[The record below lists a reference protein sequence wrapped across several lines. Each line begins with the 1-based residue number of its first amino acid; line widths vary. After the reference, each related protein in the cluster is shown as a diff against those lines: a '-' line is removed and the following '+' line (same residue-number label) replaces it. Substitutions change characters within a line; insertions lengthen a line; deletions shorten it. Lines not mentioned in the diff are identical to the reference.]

1 MVFKRKAMVLALL
14 SMYIE
19 SGAAFA
25 NSPLQQKLLEQAQ
38 FWEQRGRDDNAADAW
53 GKLLKLD
60 PDNIDALVALGM
72 QEARNGHPEQAKI
85 YLSKL
90 KDLKASPAQ
99 IRPVEEA
106 IRRGAVNANSQLQ
119 DARKLAQQGDV
130 EAAAD
135 SFRLLGDPSRLRG
148 DAALEYYQVLAGTMS
163 GYNEAKVGLAKL
175 VKENPGNL
183 RYALAYAQA
192 LTYRDAGRHEGIAM
206 LENLST
212 KPEVAKPA
220 NEAWRQALSWMG
232 AEQSN
237 SKFYRAYLEKHPDD
251 KTIQGKLNNVGKVV
265 KSDVQETRR
274 APYKA
279 SVDTSFARGQ
289 SKGFAAL
296 DDNDIPAAEK
306 EFQILL
312 KSHPKDPVG
321 YGGMGLVK
329 MRQEEFVEARKYLEK
344 AVKLSS
350 SKKRS
355 NWKEAYDS
363 VSYWA
368 IIEEA
373 RSAFEDDDS
382 AKGIALLR
390 SAIALNGKEHSGILQ
405 LADALKA
412 DNDMAGAEENYKH
425 VFNEDKTDMRALD
438 GLVGI
443 YDVQKRL
450 TDMEALTPYMLPRQ
464 LAILDNLKSSLLAE
478 KAKQLE
484 AAGDINGAQ
493 LALEDA
499 ILIKPDDAWLRM
511 ALAKIYLKRN
521 MPGQAQALLDA
532 LTHVE
537 KPEAEALYVS
547 ALLSQLQQLWWEGMV
562 TLERIP
568 ANSRRPEMFTLQ
580 KRLWI
585 RVQLDR
591 IDLFNKRGKVD
602 EVRQILAA
610 IEAAAGKDPEFI
622 GTVAALY
629 IKLGDTE
636 RGFAIIRQA
645 VQDSPKPTASLL
657 LEYATTLMQVN
668 QEAELEAVMR
678 KVAAMPNLSEDE
690 VTSFKQLQKAL
701 AMRYSERAR
710 EAGDYASAYAYIQPM
725 LIATPDDNLLLLT
738 LARIYSSA
746 GDIDSAKEL
755 YTKVS
760 KTEPDNPEVLQGLV
774 FAAIQI
780 KDFKG
785 AEENLDKLMRL
796 QPDNPRFI
804 ALAGNVARAQGQNSK
819 ALGYFKKALA
829 MEQAQRPLSGSTSN
843 SGAGGLRLVDPAPT
857 VVNVGDFKVNPFADH
872 KADTA
877 SVKPVDGPVL
887 REVPQLPAQYMLPM
901 LNGTTTTPATL
912 PRTVITGATAATSN
926 INPVVNPVVTAA
938 PTTYVAGN
946 SAFNTATNGAIASA
960 LPPALQLTNTSAP
973 KSVPS
978 LPVNQISVNS
988 TTPIATSAAGLRAT
1002 ADSGLAKSVAPTG
1015 TTNVTS
1021 AVLPVSR
1028 VVTSTSTSSST
1039 AQSANVSPQE
1049 EALMKEI
1056 DSLNELNQS
1065 QVTVGITA
1073 RARSGQSG
1081 LSQLKDTETPI
1092 EAHLS
1097 TLGVGQFGLKI
1108 IPVVIDPGTLNLNDP
1123 NSGGLFGKNVILSQQ
1138 AQYANVPFT
1147 TIAQQQGLSNAASI
1161 DQIAKGVA
1169 LSLSYELSGFKL
1181 DIGSSPIGFPIK
1193 NVVGGVRWSTQVDD
1207 LTFTA
1212 ELARRSVTD
1221 SYLSYAGARDSLY
1234 GLSWGGVTKNGL
1246 HLDAGYNEDDGGFYG
1261 GLGFAEL
1268 LGTNVVSNTMLD
1280 FGGGAYWRA
1289 YKTKNTNVTIGLN
1302 LTTMFYKKNLQ
1313 NFTYGNGGYFSPQ
1326 SYYSLNLPL
1335 EVSGRNGKLSYQL
1348 DAAIGIQSFR
1358 VDSAPYYPLV
1368 SADQTA
1374 LELFAAANPKINI
1387 NTTYAGQTHTGVQ
1400 YKLAGAAEYLISP
1413 HFAMGGRL
1421 SVDNSGDFTD
1431 AMALLYLR
1439 YTFEPKRGPVSF
1451 PPVAPKPYF
1460 LGN

>member
-1 MVFKRKAMVLALL
+1 MVFKRKAIVLALL

-60 PDNIDALVALGM
+60 PNNIDALVALGM
-72 QEARNGHPEQAKI
+72 YEARNGHPEQAKI
-85 YLSKL
+85 HLNKL
-90 KDLKASPAQ
+90 RELKASQAQ
-99 IRPVEEA
+99 IRPVDEA
-106 IRRGAVNANSQLQ
+106 IRRGAVNVNSQLE
-119 DARKLAQQGDV
+119 DARKLAQQGDI

-135 SFRLLGDPSRLRG
+135 SFRLLGDPTRLKG
-148 DAALEYYQVLAGTMS
+148 DAALEYYQVLAGTKS

-183 RYALAYAQA
+183 KYALAYAQA
-192 LTYRDAGRHEGIAM
+192 LTYRDTSRHEGIAI
-206 LENLST
+206 LENLSN

-237 SKFYRAYLEKHPDD
+237 SKYYRAYLDRHPDD
-251 KTIQGKLNNVGKVV
+251 KTIQVKLSNVGKVA
-265 KSDVQETRR
+265 KSDVQEQKRV
-274 APYKA
+274 PNKPNI
-279 SVDTSFARGQ
+279 DTSFARGQ

-296 DDNDIPAAEK
+296 DNNDVPAAEK
-306 EFQILL
+306 EFQSLI

-329 MRQEEFVEARKYLEK
+329 MRQEEFIQSRKYLEK
-344 AVKLSS
+344 AVKLSP
-350 SKKRS
+350 SKGRS
-355 NWKEAYDS
+355 NWKQAYEGA
-363 VSYWA
+363 SYWA

-390 SAIALNGKEHSGILQ
+390 KAIALNGKEHSGILQ

-412 DNDMAGAEENYKH
+412 DNDMAGAEENYKR
-425 VFNEDKTDMRALD
+425 VFNQDKTDMRALD
-438 GLVGI
+438 GLIGI

-450 TDMEALTPYMLPRQ
+450 SDMEALAPHMLPRQ
-464 LAILDNLKSSLLAE
+464 LAILENLKSSLLAE

-532 LTHVE
+532 LTNVE

-547 ALLSQLQQLWWEGMV
+547 ALLSQLQQLWWEGMI

-568 ANSRRPEMFTLQ
+568 ANARRSEMYTLQ

-591 IDLFNKRGKVD
+591 IDLLNKHGNVEQVK
-602 EVRQILAA
+602 QILAA

-629 IKLGDTE
+629 IKLGDTD

-645 VQDSPKPTASLL
+645 VQDSPKPSASLL
-657 LEYATTLMQVN
+657 LQYATTLLQVN

-678 KVAAMPNLSEDE
+678 KVAAMPNLTEDE

-710 EAGDYASAYAYIQPM
+710 EAGDYASAYTYIQPM
-725 LIATPDDNLLLLT
+725 LITTPDDNLLLLT
-738 LARIYSSA
+738 LARIYSSS
-746 GDIDSAKEL
+746 GDVDSATEL
-755 YTKVS
+755 YTKVL

-774 FAAIQI
+774 FAAIQV

-804 ALAGNVARAQGQNSK
+804 ALAGNVARAQGQNGK

-829 MEQAQRPLSGSTSN
+829 MEQAQRPLSGASDNT
-843 SGAGGLRLVDPAPT
+843 GAGGLRLVDPAPT
-857 VVNVGDFKVNPFADH
+857 VVNVGNFKVNPFADRKTDTVVD
-872 KADTA
+872 KAVA
-877 SVKPVDGPVL
+877 GPIL
-887 REVPQLPAQYMLPM
+887 REVPQLPAQYSLPT
-901 LNGTTTTPATL
+901 LAGSRTVAPATVTV
-912 PRTVITGATAATSN
+912 PAVAAGVITK
-926 INPVVNPVVTAA
+926 
-938 PTTYVAGN
+938 
-946 SAFNTATNGAIASA
+946 SA
-960 LPPALQLTNTSAP
+960 
-973 KSVPS
+973 
-978 LPVNQISVNS
+978 
-988 TTPIATSAAGLRAT
+988 
-1002 ADSGLAKSVAPTG
+1002 
-1015 TTNVTS
+1015 
-1021 AVLPVSR
+1021 
-1028 VVTSTSTSSST
+1028 VTSTNAIVNSAPIAAAYSAPASTVNVPGTNAPALRSVPALPASQAASPAVMMPASPMST
-1039 AQSANVSPQE
+1039 TSNTTYSAVNATVPRSAGQNVNLASATTLTSGARESATSPGSAKKQAVQNVSPEE

-1056 DSLNELNQS
+1056 DSLNELNRS
-1065 QVTVGITA
+1065 EVTVGLA
-1073 RARSGQSG
+1073 SRARSGQSG
-1081 LSQLKDTETPI
+1081 LSQLKDTEMPM

-1097 TLGVGQFGLKI
+1097 TLGYGQFGLKI
-1108 IPVVIDPGTLNLNDP
+1108 IPVVIDPGVLYLNDP
-1123 NSGGLFGKNVILSQQ
+1123 NTGGLFGKNVILSQQ
-1138 AQYANVPFT
+1138 AQYAKVPFT

-1221 SYLSYAGARDSLY
+1221 SYLSYAGAKDTVY
-1234 GLSWGGVTKNGL
+1234 GLSWGGVTKNGV
-1246 HLDAGYNEDDGGFYG
+1246 HLDVGYNADDGGVYG

-1268 LGTNVVSNTMLD
+1268 LGTNVVNNSMID
-1280 FGGGAYWRA
+1280 FGAGAYWRA
-1289 YKTKNTNVTIGLN
+1289 YKTKNTNVTVGVN

-1326 SYYSLNLPL
+1326 SYYALNFPV
-1335 EVSGRNGKLSYQL
+1335 EISGRNGKLSYQL
-1348 DAAIGIQSFR
+1348 GAAVGVQSFR
-1358 VDSAPYYPLV
+1358 TDSAPYYPLV
-1368 SADQTA
+1368 SADQTS
-1374 LELFAAANPKINI
+1374 LELFAAANPKIAI
-1387 NTTYAGQTHTGVQ
+1387 NTSYAAQNHTGVQ
-1400 YKLAGAAEYLISP
+1400 YRLAGAAEYLISP
-1413 HFAMGGRL
+1413 HFAFGGRL

-1431 AMALLYLR
+1431 AAALVYLR

-1451 PPVAPKPYF
+1451 PPVAPKPYY